1 VVAPGPAR
9 KPVFHSISSVGL
21 MNNDSTHHASIQ
33 EVYAAVAG
41 AASQNPKEMSASA
54 ARLKDLM
61 DQPGTLDLLQQIAA
75 QKTAPLHI
83 RQLSIIQ
90 VKNVVSTLWRSR
102 RSVNPLLCLFVPLVR
117 NCGFTPVRLVL
128 DDQRPAIRNRCLTL
142 LDEGDDVVRHLN
154 PFPLAG
160 LVIGKRKIGK
170 NNEVIIAKIARS
182 DFPHKWCR
190 CRLVSLGVL
199 YD

>member
-1 VVAPGPAR
+1 
-9 KPVFHSISSVGL
+9 
-21 MNNDSTHHASIQ
+21 MNSDPIQHASIQ

-90 VKNVVSTLWRSR
+90 LKNVVSTLWRSR
-102 RSVNPLLCLFVPLVR
+102 RSVNLVLYLLVALVQ

-142 LDEGDDVVRHLN
+142 LDEEDDVVRHLAS
-154 PFPLAG
+154 FPLVG
-160 LVIGKRKIGK
+160 LVI
-170 NNEVIIAKIARS
+170 
-182 DFPHKWCR
+182 
-190 CRLVSLGVL
+190 
-199 YD
+199 

>member
-1 VVAPGPAR
+1 
-9 KPVFHSISSVGL
+9 
-21 MNNDSTHHASIQ
+21 MNSDPIQHASLQ

-41 AASQNPKEMSASA
+41 AASQNPKEMSTSA

-75 QKTAPLHI
+75 QRTAPLQI

-102 RSVNPLLCLFVPLVR
+102 RSVGMCDVFFGTCPKFGVLYA
-117 NCGFTPVRLVL
+117 RLVL

-142 LDEGDDVVRHLN
+142 LEEEDDVVRYVSSI
-154 PFPLAG
+154 PL
-160 LVIGKRKIGK
+160 L
-170 NNEVIIAKIARS
+170 
-182 DFPHKWCR
+182 DW
-190 CRLVSLGVL
+190 
-199 YD
+199 

>member
-1 VVAPGPAR
+1 MR
-9 KPVFHSISSVGL
+9 PVYAGVGALFTIVDVTVSIQYFLWLPRALIQRRLLSVSSIVL
-21 MNNDSTHHASIQ
+21 MNSNSAQHASIQ

-41 AASQNPKEMSASA
+41 ATSQNPKEMSASA

-102 RSVNPLLCLFVPLVR
+102 RSVVPARYLPRRLFKTWSYE
-117 NCGFTPVRLVL
+117 CQAGFR
-128 DDQRPAIRNRCLTL
+128 RPEAC
-142 LDEGDDVVRHLN
+142 D
-154 PFPLAG
+154 
-160 LVIGKRKIGK
+160 
-170 NNEVIIAKIARS
+170 
-182 DFPHKWCR
+182 
-190 CRLVSLGVL
+190 
-199 YD
+199 

>member
-1 VVAPGPAR
+1 MT
-9 KPVFHSISSVGL
+9 S
-21 MNNDSTHHASIQ
+21 DTTQHASIQ
-33 EVYAAVAG
+33 EVYATVAG

-102 RSVNPLLCLFVPLVR
+102 RSVN
-117 NCGFTPVRLVL
+117 LVL
-128 DDQRPAIRNRCLTL
+128 YLLMTL
-142 LDEGDDVVRHLN
+142 V
-154 PFPLAG
+154 
-160 LVIGKRKIGK
+160 
-170 NNEVIIAKIARS
+170 
-182 DFPHKWCR
+182 
-190 CRLVSLGVL
+190 
-199 YD
+199 

>member
-1 VVAPGPAR
+1 MAAQSPDSKAPLSF
-9 KPVFHSISSVGL
+9 VSSIVL
-21 MNNDSTHHASIQ
+21 MNSNSVRHASIQ

-83 RQLSIIQ
+83 RQLSVIQ

-102 RSVNPLLCLFVPLVR
+102 RSVD
-117 NCGFTPVRLVL
+117 PV
-128 DDQRPAIRNRCLTL
+128 RCLTWRLSKTWFYECQAGSRRPEACDQESL
-142 LDEGDDVVRHLN
+142 LDT
-154 PFPLAG
+154 
-160 LVIGKRKIGK
+160 
-170 NNEVIIAKIARS
+170 AR
-182 DFPHKWCR
+182 R
-190 CRLVSLGVL
+190 GR
-199 YD
+199 

>member
-1 VVAPGPAR
+1 MKAA
-9 KPVFHSISSVGL
+9 FHSISSIAL
-21 MNNDSTHHASIQ
+21 MTSDTTQHASIQ
-33 EVYAAVAG
+33 EMYATVAG

-90 VKNVVSTLWRSR
+90 LKNVVSTLWRSR
-102 RSVNPLLCLFVPLVR
+102 RSVNLVLYLLVALVQ

-142 LDEGDDVVRHLN
+142 LDEEDDVVRHLAS
-154 PFPLAG
+154 FPLVG
-160 LVIGKRKIGK
+160 LVI
-170 NNEVIIAKIARS
+170 
-182 DFPHKWCR
+182 
-190 CRLVSLGVL
+190 
-199 YD
+199 

>member
-1 VVAPGPAR
+1 
-9 KPVFHSISSVGL
+9 
-21 MNNDSTHHASIQ
+21 MNNDPVQHASIQ

-54 ARLKDLM
+54 ARLKDLI

-75 QKTAPLHI
+75 QRTAPLHI

-102 RSVNPLLCLFVPLVR
+102 RSVGLVR
-117 NCGFTPVRLVL
+117 CLLPGTCPKLGFLHVRLVL

-142 LDEGDDVVRHLN
+142 LEEEDDVVRYVALL
-154 PFPLAG
+154 PLP
-160 LVIGKRKIGK
+160 
-170 NNEVIIAKIARS
+170 
-182 DFPHKWCR
+182 DW
-190 CRLVSLGVL
+190 
-199 YD
+199 